1 MTRLLHRDF
10 WPQTACLFCQWPGA
24 AGSGQ
29 LLHSGR
35 AVLGGG
41 GGGGGAGG
49 SLLHEEGDQLVL
61 VRRRDGRR
69 RHFRVVGVRFY

>member
-41 GGGGGAGG
+41 GGGAGG

-69 RHFRVVGVRFY
+69 RHCRVVGVRFY

>member
-1 MTRLLHRDF
+1 MISGLK
-10 WPQTACLFCQWPGA
+10 TACLSCQWPGA

-35 AVLGGG
+35 AGLGGG
-41 GGGGGAGG
+41 DGGGSGAGG

-69 RHFRVVGVRFY
+69 RYCRVVGVRFY

>member
-35 AVLGGG
+35 A
-41 GGGGGAGG
+41 AGG

>member
-1 MTRLLHRDF
+1 MISGLK
-10 WPQTACLFCQWPGA
+10 TACLFCQWPGA

-35 AVLGGG
+35 GVLG
-41 GGGGGAGG
+41 GG

>member
-35 AVLGGG
+35 GVLGVLGGA
-41 GGGGGAGG
+41 AGV

-69 RHFRVVGVRFY
+69 RHFQVVGVRFY